1 MKSNFSNN
9 ELMHHYISKNINSD
23 KTYDIKDKPSDFISY
38 LKENDPDALPKIVGF
53 KRYPIKEYE
62 LIDAEDTRVKQ

>member
-9 ELMHHYISKNINSD
+9 ELIHHYISKNINSD
-23 KTYDIKDKPSDFISY
+23 KMYDIKDKPSDFISY
-38 LKENDPDALPKIVGF
+38 LKENDPDALPKIIGF
-53 KRYPIKEYE
+53 KRYPVKEYE